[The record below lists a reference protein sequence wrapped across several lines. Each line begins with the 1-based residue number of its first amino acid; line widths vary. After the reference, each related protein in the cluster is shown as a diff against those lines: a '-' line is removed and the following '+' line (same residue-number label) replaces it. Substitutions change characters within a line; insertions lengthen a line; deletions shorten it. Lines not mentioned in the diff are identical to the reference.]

1 MAGLQ
6 LMVASYTANP
16 KFGDVKKFQGEL
28 RTATS
33 KVWVVVV
40 VLVVVL
46 VVVVL
51 QWMVVVLVLQW
62 MVVVVVL
69 QWMVVVG
76 SGDASGCGV
85 MVVQIHP
92 GGRAGD

>member
-33 KVWVVVV
+33 KVGWWWWWVV
-40 VLVVVL
+40 L
-46 VVVVL
+46 
-51 QWMVVVLVLQW
+51 
-62 MVVVVVL
+62 
-69 QWMVVVG
+69 
-76 SGDASGCGV
+76 
-85 MVVQIHP
+85 
-92 GGRAGD
+92 